1 MGVGRMNPRSLS
13 ETIKA
18 YAKALG
24 FDLVGIAPLKPP
36 AHADFYAEWLKRGY
50 AGEMAYLT
58 RNQGRRQ
65 HPEEAMPW
73 AKSVIS
79 VAMNYYAPFEEPRE
93 KGTRGWLS
101 RYAWGEDYHEV
112 LKERLLTLLELIRQ
126 EAPHV
131 QGKAFVDISPIL
143 EREFAAQAG
152 VGWVGKNTNVIS
164 PELGSFLF
172 LGELFLDV
180 ELEYDRPI
188 FDHCGECTLC
198 LKACP
203 TDAFVGP
210 YTLDARRCISY
221 LTIELRG
228 SIPLEL
234 RPLLGEQIFGCDI
247 CQEVCP
253 YNRKPIPTNEEAF
266 QPRDGLS
273 APELTPLLALS
284 EEEFRERFKGS
295 PVKRAKR
302 RGLARNVAVA
312 LGNLRCEE
320 AVPAL
325 AHALK
330 DPEALVRAHVAWAL
344 GRIGTEEAQLA
355 LAEALKEENDPEV
368 IREIRLALGGEGES
382 SGRPPQ
388 NEIGQL
394 PDAADLCYTVSSEF
408 IGGEW

>member
-1 MGVGRMNPRSLS
+1 MDPRALS
-13 ETIKA
+13 GTIKA
-18 YAKALG
+18 HARALG
-24 FDLVGIAPLKPP
+24 FDLVGIAPLEPP
-36 AHADFYAEWLKRGY
+36 AHAEFYAEWIEKGY
-50 AGEMAYLT
+50 AGEMVYLT
-58 RNQGRRQ
+58 RNTERRQ
-65 HPEEAMPW
+65 HPEEAIPW

-79 VAMNYYAPFEEPRE
+79 VAMNYYVPIEEPKE

-101 RYAWGEDYHEV
+101 RYAWGGDYHGV
-112 LKERLLTLLELIRQ
+112 LKERLLMLLELIRR

-131 QGKAFVDISPIL
+131 QGKAFVDTSPIL
-143 EREFAAQAG
+143 ERELAARAG

-164 PELGSFLF
+164 PEFGSFLF
-172 LGELFLDV
+172 LGELFLNI
-180 ELEYDRPI
+180 ELGYDEPI
-188 FDHCGECTLC
+188 FDHCGDCTLC

-234 RPLLGEQIFGCDI
+234 RPLMGEQVFGCDI

-253 YNRKPIPTNEEAF
+253 YNQKPIPTREGAF
-266 QPRDGLS
+266 QPGDGLS
-273 APELTPLLALS
+273 VPELIPFLALN

-302 RGLARNVAVA
+302 RGLLRNVAVA
-312 LGNLRCEE
+312 LGNLRSGE

-325 AHALK
+325 ARALK

-344 GRIGTEEAQLA
+344 GQIGTEQAQLA
-355 LAEALKEENDPEV
+355 LEEALEEENDPGV
-368 IREIRLALGGEGES
+368 IREIRLALGKDGMS
-382 SGRPPQ
+382 
-388 NEIGQL
+388 
-394 PDAADLCYTVSSEF
+394 ADDCPLKLR
-408 IGGEW
+408 